1 MALLETRFDTLFI
14 VNWLVNLVFICDMVF
29 NFVLPYKESSKK
41 GGGTVKDHKKIAKRY
56 FSSWFTIDLI
66 SILPFDSVEVF
77 AKLTTGKSPFG
88 SNAGT
93 LKIIKMIRLLRL
105 LKLARILR
113 ASRIFSR
120 WENELGMSYQKVR
133 VRVRVRVRFRV

>member
-14 VNWLVNLVFICDMVF
+14 INWLVNLVFICDMVF

-41 GGGTVKDHKKIAKRY
+41 GGATVKDHKKIAKRY

-120 WENELGMSYQKVR
+120 WENELGMSYQKMELIKW
-133 VRVRVRVRFRV
+133 